1 MKKMTAL
8 AREKRDR
15 TLKLLAGDEP
25 SVNLNARYPEVEMS
39 RAYAWYNTNYT
50 VEEGKEWLISYLE
63 NKQYSSATI
72 NYVKAQQV
80 PMVVCSIARLLS
92 RNITIMEKS
101 LKFFDSYLSNIKE
114 NTSSELK
121 VKKVVNYIKPPSVDD
136 KVDLIMTNIEY
147 AFDSL
152 ITTWSYNYSLYND
165 IKASGIKA
173 PTVKEIHTKLQPRI
187 AQIIELMDSGKSS
200 DLHEYYDSYNKTQLK
215 KIAEFHRMLD
225 EDCKKA
231 MQVTKIV
238 RQRKKRTVNATKAVS
253 KLKYKKEDNS
263 LKIVSVNPANILN
276 SSILVTYNTKYKRMT
291 VFVAKEDSKLSVKGT
306 SILNYDETKSMSTRV
321 RKPNEALNAI
331 LSGTTNSI
339 TKTFDKFKSTV
350 TIPTNRINEETILV
364 RVSHG

>member
-15 TLKLLAGDEP
+15 TLKLLTGDEP
-25 SVNLNARYPEVEMS
+25 NINLNARYPEVEMS
-39 RAYAWYNTNYT
+39 RAYTWYNTNYS

-63 NKQYSSATI
+63 SKQYPSTVIS
-72 NYVKAQQV
+72 YVKVQSV

-92 RNITIMEKS
+92 RDITIMEKS
-101 LKFFDSYLSNIKE
+101 LKFFNSFLSNLKE
-114 NTSSELK
+114 NTNSELK

-147 AFDSL
+147 AFDNL
-152 ITTWSYNYSLYND
+152 ITTWNYNYSLYND

-200 DLHEYYDSYNKTQLK
+200 DLHEYYDSYTKTQLK

-231 MQVTKIV
+231 MQATKIT
-238 RQRKKRTVNATKAVS
+238 RTRKKRNVNADKAV
-253 KLKYKKEDNS
+253 KNLKYKKEDNS
-263 LKIVSVNPANILN
+263 LKIVSVEPVKILN
-276 SSILVTYNTKYKRMT
+276 STILVTFNTKYKRMT
-291 VFVAKEDSKLSVKGT
+291 VFIAKDDHKLSVKGT
-306 SILNYDETKSMSTRV
+306 SILNYDETKSVSTRV
-321 RKPNEALNAI
+321 RKPADALAAI
-331 LSGTTNSI
+331 SSGTTNSI
-339 TKTFDKFKSTV
+339 TKTFQKFKGV
-350 TIPTNRINEETILV
+350 DIAPTNRINEETILV
-364 RVSHG
+364 RVA